1 MVDNLNPDRNPDG
14 THPVRETVVVTKPRG
29 MNTLLIVLL
38 AVAAIVGLLFAT
50 GFWSADVKNGALPE
64 VSVQGGALPDV
75 DLDSKEVV
83 VGTTK
88 AEIDVPK
95 IKTEKEEISVPVV
108 GVRDGETDEKK

>member
-14 THPVRETVVVTKPRG
+14 THTVRETTIVTKSGG

-95 IKTEKEEISVPVV
+95 IKTEKEEVSVPTI
-108 GVRDGETDEKK
+108 GVRDGKTDEKK